1 MKDYTEIVDVGL
13 AEFESDISLLP
24 ALNKFK
30 LEKKAAMRDRELL
43 LRKRGLSDDHIIQD
57 LIVSENMDIRS
68 EFLSKIKRDE
78 KNKAERRA
86 MIAKVLLA
94 VIYFMIVG
102 MIFFLDEYINEDF
115 EHSWLIPVAGI
126 LFF

>member
-13 AEFESDISLLP
+13 AEFENDISLLP

-30 LEKKAAMRDRELL
+30 LEKKAAMRDRETL
-43 LRKRGLSDDHIIQD
+43 LRRRGLSDDHIIQD
-57 LIVSENMDIRS
+57 LIVSENMDIKN

-102 MIFFLDEYINEDF
+102 MIFF
-115 EHSWLIPVAGI
+115 
-126 LFF
+126 